1 MAWLAPIARNAAP
14 RSKPP
19 PAASGGNST
28 IRKMLPFFGG
38 SSDMRRFAASALPAL
53 DAGAP
58 SLTQRSVSAKSG
70 RPGSV
75 STWGDGASLAMMER
89 PWALCPVTMR
99 RIGLIMAASRA
110 GLYTAPRLGETVG
123 GAGIRQGE
131 REAT

>member
-1 MAWLAPIARNAAP
+1 MVWLAPIARKDAA

-28 IRKMLPFFGG
+28 ILKMVPLRGG
-38 SSDMRRFAASALPAL
+38 SSDMRRRAASALPAL

-58 SLTQRSVSAKSG
+58 LLTHRSVSAKSA

-75 STWGDGASLAMMER
+75 STWGDGASLTMMER
-89 PWALCPVTMR
+89 PRASWPVMMR
-99 RIGLIMAASRA
+99 RIGLIMAASRP

-123 GAGIRQGE
+123 GRIPQPE
-131 REAT
+131 RETP